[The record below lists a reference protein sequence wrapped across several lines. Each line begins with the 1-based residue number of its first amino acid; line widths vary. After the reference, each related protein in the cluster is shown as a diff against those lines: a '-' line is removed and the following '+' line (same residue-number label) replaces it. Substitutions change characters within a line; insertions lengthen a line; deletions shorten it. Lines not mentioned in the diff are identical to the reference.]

1 VSTIARD
8 LDLVPNFFGTHDLV
22 ALRYSEPSG
31 CDGAHSMAQGLA
43 GGSYESAVIGDRFQL
58 GHPPT
63 ILART
68 ASVSPI
74 GFSRLKSACAPHGRT
89 KDVPAENAYLF
100 HVQLQPAS
108 VDMWID
114 GKRRPATT
122 KTSGTTFLYDLRDNP
137 VAEIYSSFDNIRF
150 YISQPSLDE
159 LAFDQGI
166 RRTKGL
172 AAPSLGFHDRIM
184 YGLANALLDPVER
197 ANERSTLFIDHVALA
212 FFAHVIR
219 TYGDAPVP
227 DASTSGALSP
237 WQVRRVLD
245 FLAAHLSE
253 DPTVAELA
261 RECGLSSGYF
271 ARAFRQTT
279 GVTPHQWLIKKG
291 LNELG
296 VCCSET
302 GSGWRTLLWC
312 AASSTKATSRG
323 FLRSSKVNPPEGG
336 GG

>member
-1 VSTIARD
+1 
-8 LDLVPNFFGTHDLV
+8 
-22 ALRYSEPSG
+22 
-31 CDGAHSMAQGLA
+31 MAQGLA

-74 GFSRLKSACAPHGRT
+74 GFSRLKSERAPHGRT
-89 KDVPAENAYLF
+89 KDVPAEDAYLF
-100 HVQLQPAS
+100 HVQLLPVS

-114 GKRRPATT
+114 GKCRPATT
-122 KTSGTTFLYDLRDNP
+122 KTPGTTFLYDLRANP

-172 AAPSLGFHDRIM
+172 A
-184 YGLANALLDPVER
+184 NALLDPVER
-197 ANERSTLFIDHVALA
+197 ANERSTLVIDHVALA

-219 TYGDAPVP
+219 TYGNAPVP

-237 WQVRRVLD
+237 WQIRRVLD

-261 RECGLSSGYF
+261 RECGLSPGYF

-279 GVTPHQWLIKKG
+279 GVTPHQWLIKKRVERARG
-291 LNELG
+291 LLLG
-296 VCCSET
+296 NGLGLADIALVCGFVDQSHFTRVFTKLE
-302 GSGWRTLLWC
+302 GASPGKWRQRHRK
-312 AASSTKATSRG
+312 SHR
-323 FLRSSKVNPPEGG
+323 
-336 GG
+336 